1 MAILQVSLF
10 GGMKVTNNQEQSK
23 PKLTRTS
30 QLLLAYLLLERHRM
44 HSRDVLAGLFW
55 GEHNQV
61 QARRCLNT
69 ALWRLRKAIDTDGT
83 SQSNYFVV
91 SHTGEVGFNIES
103 EYWFDVGIFEEC
115 VKRIKMKSL
124 EVVRPHEARE
134 LEIKIQL
141 YVGELLEGIYT
152 DWAIRFREYERQLHM
167 DGLTYLMY
175 YYKQQ
180 NDHWRSLEFCHKIL
194 DIEPLH
200 EDIHREVMRLYL
212 ATGQRPLAIRQYKI
226 CCQKLEDELGIS
238 PMEETQALYANISG
252 QSGKYQQDSESE
264 GMQELQE
271 VIAYIQEAARNL
283 DLAQEQFLRVLQGL
297 DITFPIEDQEVQ

>member
-10 GGMKVTNNQEQSK
+10 GGMKVTNNREQSK

-83 SQSNYFVV
+83 SQSNYLVV

-124 EVVRPHEARE
+124 EVVRPHEAQE

-180 NDHWRSLEFCHKIL
+180 NDHWRSLEFCQKSWTSNRSTKIFTA
-194 DIEPLH
+194 
-200 EDIHREVMRLYL
+200 RLC
-212 ATGQRPLAIRQYKI
+212 GSIW
-226 CCQKLEDELGIS
+226 
-238 PMEETQALYANISG
+238 
-252 QSGKYQQDSESE
+252 QQD
-264 GMQELQE
+264 
-271 VIAYIQEAARNL
+271 R
-283 DLAQEQFLRVLQGL
+283 D
-297 DITFPIEDQEVQ
+297 P